1 MISKSSSNFST
12 ASPGSQGQSSVGSG
26 QIPNQQWK
34 RKFPIKPPLYVRVAG
49 VISPSKYW
57 CCEMPMLRSQKRKVP
72 PGSATAM
79 IFEIEEQLAEKYNK
93 AEPKLH
99 PEGEVTKAKPGMM
112 VVSFSE
118 FIVNLI
124 LWI

>member
-1 MISKSSSNFST
+1 
-12 ASPGSQGQSSVGSG
+12 
-26 QIPNQQWK
+26 
-34 RKFPIKPPLYVRVAG
+34 
-49 VISPSKYW
+49 
-57 CCEMPMLRSQKRKVP
+57 
-72 PGSATAM
+72 M

-112 VVSFSE
+112 VVSFSD

-124 LWI
+124 FWI

>member
-1 MISKSSSNFST
+1 MATPSVNSKSSSNFST
-12 ASPGSQGQSSVGSG
+12 ASPGSRGQSSVGSG
-26 QIPNQQWK
+26 QLPNQQWR

-57 CCEMPMLRSQKRKVP
+57 CCEMPMLRSQKRRVP
-72 PGSATAM
+72 PGSPYAM
-79 IFEIEEQLAEKYNK
+79 IHKIEEQLAEKYNK

-112 VVSFSE
+112 VVS
-118 FIVNLI
+118 IH
-124 LWI
+124 